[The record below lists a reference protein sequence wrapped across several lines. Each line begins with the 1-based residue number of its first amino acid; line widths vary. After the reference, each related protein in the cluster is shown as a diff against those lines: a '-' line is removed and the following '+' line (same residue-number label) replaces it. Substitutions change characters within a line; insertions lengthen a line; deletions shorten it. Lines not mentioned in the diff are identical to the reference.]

1 MNAQYKNFLREI
13 SNYPFMFVSYREHS
27 KCLDIIFELSKT
39 TRVSILSC
47 ITAYNFSTLIHSLY
61 IIEPCVKHVGD
72 KIIIYWLIGSI
83 YIEVEIVDSDF
94 NYFIKGVPNE
104 KASKNA
110 R

>member
-39 TRVSILSC
+39 TQVSILSC
-47 ITAYNFSTLIHSLY
+47 ITAYNFVTLTHSLF
-61 IIEPCVKHVGD
+61 ITEPCIKNIGD
-72 KIIIYWLIGSI
+72 KIIIYWTVSSF
-83 YIEVEIVDSDF
+83 YVEAEIVDSDF